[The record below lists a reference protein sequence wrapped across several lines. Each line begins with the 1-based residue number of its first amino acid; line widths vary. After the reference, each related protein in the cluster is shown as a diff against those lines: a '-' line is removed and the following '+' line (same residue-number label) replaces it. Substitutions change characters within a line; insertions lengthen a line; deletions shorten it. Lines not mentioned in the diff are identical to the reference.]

1 MTLIIPTVNA
11 DIVYEFVVPNVVVNV
26 TTFPLRETAGEIVT
40 VVPSDFVNFKLKLV
54 VTKTVLKEKNIKNT
68 RLGYCCFERLFTS

>member
-1 MTLIIPTVNA
+1 MIIPTVND

-40 VVPSDFVNFKLKLV
+40 VVPSDFVKLKVKLV
-54 VTKTVLKEKNIKNT
+54 VTKGVIKKKNT
-68 RLGYCCFERLFTS
+68 